1 MVECHVEPSVY
12 TNIEVL
18 YLPEKELSPYT
29 QEQFSIIRQICCLES
44 NYCDNKNKENILF
57 VEECRRITAEL
68 SGACVKYSILSCMNS
83 VQSDKLTHFC
93 YLWYKLINEF
103 LSYNESLNKKMNV
116 LQWKNTWGFSLWS
129 SLQNYTKFHH
139 WGNNGVFSLYN
150 W

>member
-68 SGACVKYSILSCMNS
+68 SGACVKYSTLSCMNS

-93 YLWYKLINEF
+93 HL
-103 LSYNESLNKKMNV
+103 
-116 LQWKNTWGFSLWS
+116 
-129 SLQNYTKFHH
+129 
-139 WGNNGVFSLYN
+139 
-150 W
+150 